1 MISIEQVLT
10 SAKEQ
15 LNLTHTN
22 SQDSFLA
29 LKINEAIGK
38 MNNLIRLTCT
48 RCHVP
53 VIQGYSAKPEGFV
66 QLVWADIAGFPY
78 TYVNQTAFNYYGLLV
93 TSDSTSKS
101 IVDSIGVVK
110 ETHDGRL
117 DWGAQTIDGTADL
130 VYIKLNKVNGQ
141 YLIPDNCEMAAAY
154 YACAMYQL
162 RMKDYPA
169 YSVYNQ
175 LWNAN
180 SGVAN
185 SQAIHAEFDQDKAT
199 MRYLINDMLAGDYL
213 LRMRL

>member
-93 TSDSTSKS
+93 TSDSTS
-101 IVDSIGVVK
+101 
-110 ETHDGRL
+110 
-117 DWGAQTIDGTADL
+117 QTIDGTADL